1 MSPYSASPCPA
12 HARSPSPAHC
22 LLLLCATSAYSK
34 LYNECVTIKPVPVQ
48 AKFKCHCYFRATKIC
63 RPFASSGLV
72 ETEETDS
79 EDPAR
84 LPGDTL
90 YSTRRRICS
99 CYTTTSCCSTICL
112 ASLPLL
118 LSLSVSVR
126 ARLGSILGLGAA
138 AAAPPLALNCRSCT
152 DAAFIYGALNESHI
166 YYTDTG
172 LTMGTG

>member
-1 MSPYSASPCPA
+1 MSPYSASPCPCP
-12 HARSPSPAHC
+12 SPSPAHC

-90 YSTRRRICS
+90 Y
-99 CYTTTSCCSTICL
+99 
-112 ASLPLL
+112 
-118 LSLSVSVR
+118 
-126 ARLGSILGLGAA
+126 RLVDVFAHVTPPRAA
-138 AAAPPLALNCRSCT
+138 AARSAWQVSLSLCLCPSST
-152 DAAFIYGALNESHI
+152 WFDLGSWCCCCSSSSR
-166 YYTDTG
+166 T
-172 LTMGTG
+172 

>member
-1 MSPYSASPCPA
+1 MSPYSASPCPCP
-12 HARSPSPAHC
+12 SPSPAHC

-112 ASLPLL
+112 ASLPLSLSELDLVRSWVLVLLLLLL
-118 LSLSVSVR
+118 LSHLIV
-126 ARLGSILGLGAA
+126 GH
-138 AAAPPLALNCRSCT
+138 ALTLHLFMVLLMSLI
-152 DAAFIYGALNESHI
+152 FI
-166 YYTDTG
+166 T
-172 LTMGTG
+172 LTLD